1 MISFGNY
8 RRASALSLFLLCASL
23 FAPAAKKSSSTEKV
37 IDSGTFV
44 VTMKGKQIATEK
56 FEIVQVQDMSVARG
70 ELRVDDGSREQK
82 TELQLAPNGNLIRYI
97 WKEEGKGEAVVEPKD
112 EFLIEHV
119 SLSDSQKKAEQP
131 FLLPTS
137 TLILDDGFFSQRE
150 LLLWRYLASGCAPK
164 QGETGCTLPSQQYGV
179 IVPRQQ
185 NSIQVTVEYKGAQK
199 LNIKG
204 IDMDLQRF
212 QLSGEGFSWTIWID
226 LQYRI
231 QKIAIDEESTEVYR
245 Q

>member
-8 RRASALSLFLLCASL
+8 RRASALSLFLLGASL
-23 FAPAAKKSSSTEKV
+23 FAPAAKKSSSPEKV

-56 FEIVQVQDMSVARG
+56 FEIVQSQDMSVARG

-82 TELQLAPNGNLIRYI
+82 AELQLAPNGNLIRYI

-112 EFLIEHV
+112 EFLVEHV

-131 FLLPTS
+131 FMLPTS

-150 LLLWRYLASGCAPK
+150 LLLWRYLGSSCQPK
-164 QGETGCTLPSQQYGV
+164 QGEAGCTLPTQQYGA

-185 NSIQVTVEYKGAQK
+185 NSIQVTVEYKGSQK
-199 LNIKG
+199 VNIKG

-212 QLSGEGFSWTIWID
+212 TLSGEAFSWTVWID
-226 LQYRI
+226 SQYRI
-231 QKIAIDEESTEVYR
+231 QKIAMDDESTEVYR